1 VHLKDKKISF
11 TLPLIHQLYEDN
23 NGKKHLSRRISI
35 VLTCSFTSVP
45 SIHDSGGTSI
55 MISSQSFLPAVAN
68 ALSSAIMAIAYFA
81 GAIASLAIQISI
93 KFQDTGETLL
103 AARLLF

>member
-1 VHLKDKKISF
+1 
-11 TLPLIHQLYEDN
+11 
-23 NGKKHLSRRISI
+23 
-35 VLTCSFTSVP
+35 
-45 SIHDSGGTSI
+45 

-93 KFQDTGETLL
+93 KSQDTGETLL
-103 AARLLF
+103 AVRLLF